1 MMWTFDKKDKLCYT
15 YLYIL
20 HAAEI
25 FTQIT
30 IKSYHQDNRKAYTE
44 THVTHVERTNRLS
57 IKIIINNTYMVA
69 RLTPNIT
76 SLDFIQLIFFS

>member
-1 MMWTFDKKDKLCYT
+1 MMWTFDKKDKLWYT

-30 IKSYHQDNRKAYTE
+30 IKSDPQDYRKVYTA
-44 THVTHVERTNRLS
+44 THVTHVERTIRLS
-57 IKIIINNTYMVA
+57 TKIIISNINTYMWIRVT
-69 RLTPNIT
+69 RNL
-76 SLDFIQLIFFS
+76 